1 MTNHPVDTDT
11 TRIPDSAPDYTD
23 LTGRPVGGP
32 VPANDNMSMRR
43 PDGEQEITDDLE
55 QLLLTLP
62 PAILRELEV
71 QGNRD
76 DLLEVVLDLGR
87 KPEARFRGG
96 EALLGDVDVT
106 REDLRYV
113 VERIGHFGEDN
124 RAGIERTLHRISC
137 IRNRAG
143 DIIGLTCRIGRA
155 VFGTINIIRDLV
167 ESGKSILLL
176 GPPGVG
182 KTTLL
187 REVARVESEEF
198 RKRVVIVDTSN
209 EIAGDGD
216 IPHPAIGRARRM
228 QVPSPASQHAV
239 MIEAVE
245 NHMPEVIV
253 IDEIGTELEAAAART
268 IAERGVQL
276 VGTAHGTTLENLML
290 NPTLSDLIGGIQ
302 TVTLGDEE
310 ARRRGTQKSVLE
322 RKAPPTFD
330 VMVEILDRDRVAV
343 HEDVA
348 EVVDSILR
356 GAPVAPE
363 IRERH
368 TDGRIVSRPGQFEQS
383 RDNSGYTPAPGRGSY
398 DQQRTG
404 RMGRS
409 HEGGRNGGRSHA
421 GGRDGGRDGG
431 RGGYTPAD
439 RPGGRIGSAQVPTGM
454 AASMASM
461 SPGPTRQTAPSTRS
475 AAPPAFDERLD
486 RRAAAVGFTVYDDV
500 DDEDMDEADL
510 APVTP
515 VAAPAVPRPPRA
527 PGVPGSS
534 TKPLRIYPF
543 GVSRTRLEQAIGSM
557 NLDVSLSKDIGDADV
572 VLTLKNYYRK
582 KPPALRQAEA
592 EGLPVY
598 VLKSNTAGQMQSIL
612 GSLFEIP
619 EGGLVL
625 DESGDPVTAAM
636 EETEAA
642 ITETLE
648 TGHPV
653 ELPPAN
659 AYIRRLQHQ
668 MAERYNLGSQSRGR
682 EPNRRV
688 RIFRQE

>member
-1 MTNHPVDTDT
+1 MTDQSV
-11 TRIPDSAPDYTD
+11 DYTD
-23 LTGRPVGGP
+23 LTGQVVGGP
-32 VPANDNMSMRR
+32 VPANDNALMRR

-55 QLLLTLP
+55 QILLTLP
-62 PAILRELEV
+62 PAILRTLEV
-71 QGNRD
+71 QNNRA
-76 DLLEVVLDLGR
+76 DLIEIVMDLGR
-87 KPEARFRGG
+87 RPEARYRNS
-96 EALLGDVDVT
+96 EALLSDVDVT
-106 REDLRYV
+106 REDLHYV
-113 VERIGHFGEDN
+113 VDRIGHFGEDN

-155 VFGTINIIRDLV
+155 VYGTINIISDLV

-187 REVARVESEEF
+187 REVARVLSDDF

-216 IPHPAIGRARRM
+216 IPHPSIGRARRM
-228 QVPSPASQHAV
+228 QVPSPAGQHAV

-343 HEDVA
+343 HSDVS

-356 GAPVAPE
+356 GAPTVPE
-363 IRERH
+363 IRERY
-368 TDGRIVSRPGQFEQS
+368 TDGRIVSREGQFDIT
-383 RDNSGYTPAPGRGSY
+383 RDTSGYTPAPGRGSY
-398 DQQRTG
+398 EHTSR
-404 RMGRS
+404 
-409 HEGGRNGGRSHA
+409 GGRGGR
-421 GGRDGGRDGG
+421 GRDGGRDGG
-431 RGGYTPAD
+431 HGGRDGGRDNARGGRGSSASNGG
-439 RPGGRIGSAQVPTGM
+439 PGGSPGSAGAGVERLSGRLTHSQSGQ
-454 AASMASM
+454 AGSMAGL
-461 SPGPTRQTAPSTRS
+461 SPGPMRQTGPNR
-475 AAPPAFDERLD
+475 AAPPASDPAQRLE
-486 RRAAAVGFTVYDDV
+486 RRAAAAGFTIYDD
-500 DDEDMDEADL
+500 DAAGDAEETAEMPA
-510 APVTP
+510 TP
-515 VAAPAVPRPPRA
+515 PTPRPARA
-527 PGVPGSS
+527 PGAPGSP

-543 GVSRTRLEQAIGSM
+543 GVSRTRLEQAVGSL
-557 NLDVSLSKDIGDADV
+557 NLDVTLSKDLSDADV

-598 VLKSNTAGQMQSIL
+598 VLKSNTASQMQSIL
-612 GSLFEIP
+612 SSLFEIP
-619 EGGLVL
+619 PDAVL
-625 DESGDPVTAAM
+625 TDDGDPVTSAI

-642 ITETLE
+642 ITEALE

-668 MAERYNLGSQSRGR
+668 MADRYNLGSQSRGR

-688 RIFRQE
+688 RIFRHD

>member
-1 MTNHPVDTDT
+1 MSDQPL
-11 TRIPDSAPDYTD
+11 DYTQ
-23 LTGRPVGGP
+23 LTGRPTGGG
-32 VPANDNMSMRR
+32 AELTDSDTHQR
-43 PDGEQEITDDLE
+43 PEGEQEITDDLE

-62 PAILRELEV
+62 PAILRNLETRN
-71 QGNRD
+71 NRAK
-76 DLLEVVLDLGR
+76 LIEVVMDLGR
-87 KPEARFRGG
+87 NPEARYHGSEVLLSEG
-96 EALLGDVDVT
+96 EVS
-106 REDLRYV
+106 REDIRYV

-137 IRNRAG
+137 IRNRSG
-143 DIIGLTCRIGRA
+143 DVIGLTCRIGRA
-155 VFGTINIIRDLV
+155 VYGTINIIRDLV

-187 REVARVESEEF
+187 REVARVLSDEF
-198 RKRVVIVDTSN
+198 GKRVVIVDTSN

-216 IPHPAIGRARRM
+216 IPHPSIGRARRM
-228 QVPSPASQHAV
+228 QVPSPARQHAV

-343 HEDVA
+343 HSDVA

-356 GAPVAPE
+356 GQVIAPE

-368 TDGRIVSRPGQFEQS
+368 SDGRISSREGQFDVSRDTSP
-383 RDNSGYTPAPGRGSY
+383 YTPAPGRGGY
-398 DQQRTG
+398 EQQYG
-404 RMGRS
+404 RGR
-409 HEGGRNGGRSHA
+409 GGRNARRGAAAGASASGHDRAGRQGGS
-421 GGRDGGRDGG
+421 
-431 RGGYTPAD
+431 
-439 RPGGRIGSAQVPTGM
+439 SM
-454 AASMASM
+454 AALG
-461 SPGPTRQTAPSTRS
+461 PGPTRMANAQRAAGGDYYAERADRRVEPTVYIDYEDDDGGNGAPVATAVAP
-475 AAPPAFDERLD
+475 APPR
-486 RRAAAVGFTVYDDV
+486 
-500 DDEDMDEADL
+500 
-510 APVTP
+510 
-515 VAAPAVPRPPRA
+515 PARA
-527 PGVPGSS
+527 PGAPGSP

-543 GVSRTRLEQAIGSM
+543 GVSRDRLEQAVGGL
-557 NLDVSLSKDIGDADV
+557 NVDVTLSKDISDADI

-598 VLKSNTAGQMQSIL
+598 VLKSNTASQMQGIL
-612 GSLFEIP
+612 SSLFELP
-619 EGGLVL
+619 AAGNGVARE
-625 DESGDPVTAAM
+625 EEDPVSSAI

-688 RIFRQE
+688 RIFRHD

>member
-1 MTNHPVDTDT
+1 MTDQPV
-11 TRIPDSAPDYTD
+11 DYTD
-23 LTGRPVGGP
+23 LTGRPVSGP
-32 VPANDNMSMRR
+32 VPAGDNALMRR

-55 QLLLTLP
+55 QILVTLP
-62 PAILRELEV
+62 PAILRTLEA
-71 QGNRD
+71 QNNRA
-76 DLLEVVLDLGR
+76 DLIEIVLDLGR
-87 KPEARFRGG
+87 RPEARYRNS
-96 EALLGDVDVT
+96 EALLSEVDVT
-106 REDLRYV
+106 REDLHYV
-113 VERIGHFGEDN
+113 TERIGHFGEDN

-155 VFGTINIIRDLV
+155 VYGTINIISDLV

-187 REVARVESEEF
+187 REVARVLSDDF

-216 IPHPAIGRARRM
+216 IPHPSIGRARRM
-228 QVPSPASQHAV
+228 QVPSPARQHAV

-343 HEDVA
+343 HSDVA

-356 GAPVAPE
+356 GSPTVPE
-363 IRERH
+363 IRERY
-368 TDGRIVSRPGQFEQS
+368 TDGRIVSRDGQFDIT
-383 RDNSGYTPAPGRGSY
+383 RDTSGYTPAPGRGSY
-398 DQQRTG
+398 EHT
-404 RMGRS
+404 S
-409 HEGGRNGGRSHA
+409 KGGRS
-421 GGRDGGRDGG
+421 GRGRDGGRDGG
-431 RGGYTPAD
+431 HGGRGG
-439 RPGGRIGSAQVPTGM
+439 RGGSGSNGGPGGSSGSAGAGVERLSGRLTHSQSPQ
-454 AASMASM
+454 ASSMASL
-461 SPGPTRQTAPSTRS
+461 SAGPMRQTGPNR
-475 AAPPAFDERLD
+475 AASLTTDPARLE
-486 RRAAAVGFTVYDDV
+486 RRAAAAGFTIYADDAV
-500 DDEDMDEADL
+500 DGDAEETNEMPA
-510 APVTP
+510 TP
-515 VAAPAVPRPPRA
+515 ATPRPARA
-527 PGVPGSS
+527 PGAPGSP

-543 GVSRTRLEQAIGSM
+543 GVSRTRLEQAVGSL
-557 NLDVSLSKDIGDADV
+557 NLDVTLSKDLSDADV

-598 VLKSNTAGQMQSIL
+598 VLKSNTASQMQSIL
-612 GSLFEIP
+612 SSLFEIP
-619 EGGLVL
+619 PDAILV
-625 DESGDPVTAAM
+625 DDGDPVTSAI

-642 ITETLE
+642 ITEALE

-668 MAERYNLGSQSRGR
+668 MADRYNLGSQSRGR

-688 RIFRQE
+688 RIFRHD

>member
-1 MTNHPVDTDT
+1 MTDQPL
-11 TRIPDSAPDYTD
+11 DYTD
-23 LTGRPVGGP
+23 LTGRPVSGP
-32 VPANDNMSMRR
+32 VPANDSALMRR
-43 PDGEQEITDDLE
+43 PDGEQEVTDDLE
-55 QLLLTLP
+55 QILLTLP
-62 PAILRELEV
+62 PAILRTLET
-71 QGNRD
+71 QNNRA
-76 DLLEVVLDLGR
+76 DLIEIVMDLGR
-87 KPEARFRGG
+87 RPEARYRNS
-96 EALLGDVDVT
+96 EALLSEIDVT
-106 REDLRYV
+106 RDDLRYV

-143 DIIGLTCRIGRA
+143 DVIGLTCRIGRA
-155 VFGTINIIRDLV
+155 VYGTINIISDLV

-187 REVARVESEEF
+187 REVARVLSEDF

-216 IPHPAIGRARRM
+216 IPHPSIGRARRM
-228 QVPSPASQHAV
+228 QVPSPARQHAV

-343 HEDVA
+343 HSDVA

-356 GAPVAPE
+356 GAPTPPE
-363 IRERH
+363 IRERY
-368 TDGRIVSRPGQFEQS
+368 TDGRIVSREGQFDIT
-383 RDNSGYTPAPGRGSY
+383 RDTSAYTPAPGRGSY
-398 DQQRTG
+398 EHTSR
-404 RMGRS
+404 
-409 HEGGRNGGRSHA
+409 GGRGGRGRDAGH

-431 RGGYTPAD
+431 RGGRGSGPNGG
-439 RPGGRIGSAQVPTGM
+439 PGGSTGSAGAGVERLSGRLTHGGQAGNG
-454 AASMASM
+454 SMAGL
-461 SPGPTRQTAPSTRS
+461 SPGPTRQTGLNRAV
-475 AAPPAFDERLD
+475 APPADPAERLA
-486 RRAAAVGFTVYDDV
+486 RRAAAAGFTIYDD
-500 DDEDMDEADL
+500 DPAGDAEETAEMPA
-510 APVTP
+510 TP
-515 VAAPAVPRPPRA
+515 PTPRPARA
-527 PGVPGSS
+527 PGAPGSP

-543 GVSRTRLEQAIGSM
+543 GVSRTRLEQAVGSL
-557 NLDVSLSKDIGDADV
+557 NLDVTLSKDISDADV

-612 GSLFEIP
+612 ASLFEIP
-619 EGGLVL
+619 ADGPV
-625 DESGDPVTAAM
+625 DDDGDPVTSAI

-642 ITETLE
+642 ITEALE

-668 MAERYNLGSQSRGR
+668 MADRYNLGSQSRGR

-688 RIFRQE
+688 RIFRHD